1 MTPNPEIERARKSV
15 RTGGGS
21 DRIKRGFMDHNKPAG
36 GDLPRQFYDEQPFKV
51 EASDQLLKMNQDLAE
66 HGVEV
71 ARHKLEGM
79 LQQLAD
85 YIFETSMENAKKSP
99 TQARKADDFIRKLFD
114 GFPEAIAQWDA
125 FIQTCEIADEE
136 IEDV

>member
-1 MTPNPEIERARKSV
+1 
-15 RTGGGS
+15 
-21 DRIKRGFMDHNKPAG
+21 MDNNKPAG

-66 HGVEV
+66 HDVEV

-99 TQARKADDFIRKLFD
+99 KQARKADDFIRKLFD

-136 IEDV
+136 IEDL